1 MKTISK
7 IIAALVAVLGA
18 LSAIKTLVPP
28 EITYSELFQNWLFI
42 SGWLVCVIL
51 AIVLIYQEERYRAK
65 QEHTHRLL
73 DERSADKDFFK
84 SEISKT
90 NVILDHLTSRTEW
103 KSRPIPRKKNHDK
116 NYEL

>member
-7 IIAALVAVLGA
+7 IIAALVAVLGT

-28 EITYSELFQNWLFI
+28 EITYSELLQNWLFI

-65 QEHTHRLL
+65 QEYAHRLL
-73 DERSADKDFFK
+73 DERSSDKDFFK
-84 SEISKT
+84 GEISKT
-90 NVILDHLTSRTEW
+90 NIILDHLTSRTEW
-103 KSRPIPRKKNHDK
+103 KGRPIPRKKN
-116 NYEL
+116 YEGNDEF